1 MSRPA
6 LSPEQHALRGTRPT
20 RAKPET
26 ESSIVSG
33 RPRAPKHL
41 SAEALTAWK
50 DAVRLMRKRGS
61 LTPGDSPTL
70 AVYAETVAS
79 WCQAK
84 SDVAKRGQ
92 ILCETRFSKSGTEYT
107 VEVLN
112 PSVRIMQDA
121 SRQLLALAKS
131 LGLSPDTRE
140 KIKTPKAKTEKQFV
154 PKKGTAGELS
164 GYFDARGK
172 LKVIRRDDTSEC

>member
-1 MSRPA
+1 MGRPA
-6 LSPEQHALRGTRPT
+6 LSPEQHALKGTRPT
-20 RAKPET
+20 RAKPEP

-41 SAEALTAWK
+41 SAEALTAWR

-70 AVYAETVAS
+70 AVYAETVAQ
-79 WCQAK
+79 WVKAK
-84 SDVAKRGQ
+84 ADVEARGQ
-92 ILCETRFSKSGTEYT
+92 ILTEQRFSKSGAQYT

-112 PSVRIMQDA
+112 PSVRIQQDA

-131 LGLSPDTRE
+131 LGLSPDSRE
-140 KIKTPKAKTEKQFV
+140 KIKTPK
-154 PKKGTAGELS
+154 PKKAKQAAQPAIVAALLEFKRKRAEENG
-164 GYFDARGK
+164 
-172 LKVIRRDDTSEC
+172 DDSETD